1 MAQSAE
7 EAGTSEQ
14 QQPQPQQQQPQQQP
28 HQRRQK
34 NLAGGRFGSGRLLL
48 FVTVLV
54 IELTIFFLAMAIPM
68 DATQQKS
75 VYTEG
80 QQIVQSVKGQGPLDE
95 FSGIFLNNVR
105 IALIE
110 AVPFVR
116 PGFLGYSL
124 FYSGEGVQGLAVFSP
139 PPVPPLIL
147 GGVLFLLPHS
157 LVEITG
163 FAVSLTAG
171 IMRIWAGVKKRL
183 RIVVRGYGQE
193 GLVGVGVVLL

>member
-14 QQPQPQQQQPQQQP
+14 QQPQPQQQQPEQQP
-28 HQRRQK
+28 HQRQQN
-34 NLAGGRFGSGRLLL
+34 NLADGRFGSRRLLL

-68 DATQQKS
+68 DATQQMS
-75 VYTEG
+75 SYTQW

-110 AVPFVR
+110 AVPFVG
-116 PGFLGYSL
+116 PVLLGDSL
-124 FYSGEGVQGLAVFSP
+124 FYSGVL
-139 PPVPPLIL
+139 VP
-147 GGVLFLLPHS
+147 
-157 LVEITG
+157 
-163 FAVSLTAG
+163 A
-171 IMRIWAGVKKRL
+171 
-183 RIVVRGYGQE
+183 
-193 GLVGVGVVLL
+193 